1 MLDAQPA
8 LLTKGNRMP
17 QADNQFTTN
26 NQIAHID
33 ASDTPESIKDRVLG
47 DPLVKAIDA
56 LVEHPSRDTLREHD
70 ALLIGRCTEM
80 AASAVLG
87 THLRIDEQG
96 EEIALLRKKLDLLLG
111 GGGNA

>member
-1 MLDAQPA
+1 MPPA
-8 LLTKGNRMP
+8 DMNS
-17 QADNQFTTN
+17 TTN
-26 NQIAHID
+26 PINAHID

-87 THLRIDEQG
+87 THLRIDELESKIAALKAERDAPQG
-96 EEIALLRKKLDLLLG
+96 KQDG
-111 GGGNA
+111 